1 MTNSMANAMNV
12 VDKLSRVLRDEI
24 AAITGGRLAEV
35 TELYPQKTALLAE
48 VEEAFATPRALL
60 VDHPQAA
67 EMQGKLEELRK
78 LIAQDHALLEK
89 MANATSSIIDELD
102 RIRDRH
108 SLSGTYGPDG
118 EKKAK
123 TARSSQHFDQSL

>member
-1 MTNSMANAMNV
+1 MTSMAQALSV
-12 VDKLSRVLRDEI
+12 VDRLSRVLRDEI

-35 TELYPQKTALLAE
+35 TALYPEKAALLAE
-48 VEEAFATPRALL
+48 VEDAFAVPRPLL
-60 VDHPQAA
+60 EDHPEAA
-67 EMQGKLEELRK
+67 KLRTKLADLRE

-89 MANATSSIIDELD
+89 MTEATSTIIDELD

-118 EKKAK
+118 EKKSRPS
-123 TARSSQHFDQSL
+123 TSSQHFDQSL

>member
-1 MTNSMANAMNV
+1 MTGNMAQAMSV
-12 VDKLSRVLRDEI
+12 VDKLARLLRDEI

-35 TELYPQKTALLAE
+35 TEIYPKKTALLAE
-48 VEEAFATPRALL
+48 VEAAFATPRALL

-67 EMQGKLEELRK
+67 ELQAKLEELRG

-89 MANATSSIIDELD
+89 MANATGAIIDELD

-118 EKKAK
+118 AKKASASK
-123 TARSSQHFDQSL
+123 ASQHFDQSL

>member
-1 MTNSMANAMNV
+1 MTSMVQALSV
-12 VDKLSRVLRDEI
+12 VDRLSRVLRDEI

-35 TELYPQKTALLAE
+35 TELYPQKAALLAE
-48 VEEAFATPRALL
+48 VEDAFATPKSLL
-60 VDHPQAA
+60 EDHPEAA
-67 EMQGKLEELRK
+67 KLRVKLGELRE

-89 MANATSSIIDELD
+89 MTDATSTIIDELD

-118 EKKAK
+118 EKKPK
-123 TARSSQHFDQSL
+123 DTSPSQHFDQSL

>member
-1 MTNSMANAMNV
+1 MTNMAQALSV
-12 VDKLSRVLRDEI
+12 VDRLSRVLRDEI

-35 TELYPQKTALLAE
+35 TALYPQKTALLAE
-48 VEEAFATPRALL
+48 VETAFAAPRALL
-60 VDHPQAA
+60 HDHP
-67 EMQGKLEELRK
+67 ESGKLREKLEELRE

-89 MANATSSIIDELD
+89 MTEATSHIIDELD

-108 SLSGTYGPDG
+108 SLSGTYGRDG

-123 TARSSQHFDQSL
+123 KAVSSQHFDQSL

>member
-1 MTNSMANAMNV
+1 MTAEMTQAMHV
-12 VDKLSRVLRDEI
+12 VDKLARLLRDEI

-35 TELYPQKTALLAE
+35 TEIYPQKTALLAE

-60 VDHPQAA
+60 VEHPKAGELQA
-67 EMQGKLEELRK
+67 KLEELRV

-89 MANATSSIIDELD
+89 MADATGAIIDELD

-118 EKKAK
+118 EKKAGSPR
-123 TARSSQHFDQSL
+123 TSQHFDQSL

>member
-1 MTNSMANAMNV
+1 MTANMARAMTV
-12 VDKLSRVLRDEI
+12 VDKLARLLRDEI

-35 TELYPQKTALLAE
+35 TEIYPQKTALLAE
-48 VEEAFATPRALL
+48 VEDAFATPRALL
-60 VDHPQAA
+60 VEHPQSA
-67 EMQGKLEELRK
+67 ELRIKLEELRT

-89 MANATSSIIDELD
+89 MTDATGAIIVDLD

-118 EKKAK
+118 EKKAV
-123 TARSSQHFDQSL
+123 ASRNSQHFDQSL

>member
-1 MTNSMANAMNV
+1 MTANMARAMTV
-12 VDKLSRVLRDEI
+12 VDKLARLLRDEI

-35 TELYPQKTALLAE
+35 TEIYPQKTALLAE
-48 VEEAFATPRALL
+48 VEAAFATPRALL
-60 VDHPQAA
+60 MDHPQSA
-67 EMQGKLEELRK
+67 ELRVKLEELRT

-89 MANATSSIIDELD
+89 MTDATGAIIDELD

-118 EKKAK
+118 EKKSVAS
-123 TARSSQHFDQSL
+123 RNSQHFDQSL

>member
-1 MTNSMANAMNV
+1 MTGNMAQAMSV
-12 VDKLSRVLRDEI
+12 VDKLSRLLRDEI

-35 TELYPQKTALLAE
+35 TEIYPKKTALLAE

-67 EMQGKLEELRK
+67 DLKTKLEELRG
-78 LIAQDHALLEK
+78 LISQDHALLEK
-89 MANATSSIIDELD
+89 MTQATGAIIDELD

-108 SLSGTYGPDG
+108 SLSGTYGRDG
-118 EKKAK
+118 AKKAG

>member
-1 MTNSMANAMNV
+1 MTNMAKAMSV
-12 VDKLSRVLRDEI
+12 VDRLARVLRDEI

-35 TELYPQKTALLAE
+35 NALYPQKTALLAE

-67 EMQGKLEELRK
+67 EMKVKLEELRA
-78 LIAQDHALLEK
+78 LIAQDHALLER
-89 MANATSSIIDELD
+89 MTEATSSIISELD

-118 EKKAK
+118 SKK
-123 TARSSQHFDQSL
+123 TPSGRTSQHFDQSL

>member
-1 MTNSMANAMNV
+1 MTNMKHAMTV
-12 VDKLSRVLRDEI
+12 VDKLARLLRDEI
-24 AAITGGRLAEV
+24 AAITGGRLGEV

-48 VEEAFATPRALL
+48 VEEAFAVPRALL
-60 VDHPQAA
+60 VEHPQAA
-67 EMQGKLEELRK
+67 ELQAKLEDLRT

-89 MANATSSIIDELD
+89 MTDATGAIIDELD

-118 EKKAK
+118 EKKARAPR
-123 TARSSQHFDQSL
+123 TSQHFDQSL